1 MTGDLF
7 RVYDGKL
14 VRVGE
19 EEFPQSIT
27 RFSEV
32 FAWPVQGV
40 SVPASRATFIGQI
53 ISSNGIHW
61 VGK

>member
-19 EEFPQSIT
+19 EEFPQI
-27 RFSEV
+27 SEV
-32 FAWPVQGV
+32 FARSVQGV
-40 SVPASRATFIGQI
+40 SVPAVTGDVYW
-53 ISSNGIHW
+53 SNYFQ
-61 VGK
+61 